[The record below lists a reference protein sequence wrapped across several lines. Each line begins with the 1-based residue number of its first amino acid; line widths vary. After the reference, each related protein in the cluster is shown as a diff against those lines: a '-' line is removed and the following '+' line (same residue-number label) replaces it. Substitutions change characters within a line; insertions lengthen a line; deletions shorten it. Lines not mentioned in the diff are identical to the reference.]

1 LPVAPSMFLAVLA
14 QEIGSPSTKGSSS
27 RLGPN
32 SNSSYSAVTPS
43 SSASPVPLN
52 RARSHS
58 LGTSG

>member
-1 LPVAPSMFLAVLA
+1 MFLAVLA